1 MYILYMMNNSC
12 SLNLKRFFNDFS
24 LLIFTFLL
32 FSCVTNR
39 VDGDSDAEKIKNAKY
54 QMVNKNEELYYL
66 DTQIKYPAF
75 ENYPEFSKRIANT
88 VESNW
93 KSFKSYCKEEWD
105 SINQLNSMDGSKSC
119 LPPFEYLVEAEVT
132 YSDQYVSVYLE
143 TYIFNG
149 GAHGN
154 VVIQTFCYDTQN
166 KTYADIT
173 EATGYS
179 YQQLSEA
186 CKKAL
191 VNRLIDQDP
200 ALPAVQRDTFMQNIN
215 TEVFPQASNFEKFT
229 LDGKIVNIYYEP
241 YSVAPYSYGIQVVSL
256 KFKY

>member
-1 MYILYMMNNSC
+1 MMNNSC
-12 SLNLKRFFNDFS
+12 GLNLKRFFNVFS

-39 VDGDSDAEKIKNAKY
+39 VDGDSDAGKIKNAKY

-105 SINQLNSMDGSKSC
+105 SINQLNSMDGSKSR

-173 EATGYS
+173 KATGYS

-186 CKKAL
+186 CKNAL

>member
-1 MYILYMMNNSC
+1 MMNNSC
-12 SLNLKRFFNDFS
+12 SLVFKRLIKAFF
-24 LLIFTFLL
+24 LLISSFLL
-32 FSCVTNR
+32 FSCVSNR
-39 VDGDSDAEKIKNAKY
+39 IDGESDSGKINNAKY
-54 QMVNKNEELYYL
+54 QMVNKTEELYYL

-75 ENYPEFSKRIANT
+75 ENYPELSKRIANT

-93 KSFKSYCKEEWD
+93 KSFKSFCKEEWD
-105 SINQLNSMDGSKSC
+105 SINQLNSINGSRSR
-119 LPPFEYLVEAEVT
+119 LPPFEYLVESEVT
-132 YSDQYVSVYLE
+132 YSDQYVCIYLE

-154 VVIQTFCYDTQN
+154 VVIQTFCYDTQT

-173 EATGYS
+173 KATGYT

-191 VNRLIDQDP
+191 VTRLIDQDP